1 MYMIRFYKKKNELH
15 LPSELATRFQKLL
28 VDIDIET
35 KDIEKKINQLTRI
48 SNELEELRQKK
59 ITLKKDLDDIVG
71 SINFTDKP

>member
-1 MYMIRFYKKKNELH
+1 MYMIRFYKKKNELQ

-28 VDIDIET
+28 VDIEVET